1 MEGKQ
6 FARKERRVSAM
17 INRNIRVPSLSLSF
31 LSLNLIT
38 ALFFVRLFFAVSP
51 LLHIFCDSIRRE
63 CKKLVTKDFLPK
75 IPAKNL

>member
-6 FARKERRVSAM
+6 FARKETPCFSRDQSEYSS
-17 INRNIRVPSLSLSF
+17 SLSLSF